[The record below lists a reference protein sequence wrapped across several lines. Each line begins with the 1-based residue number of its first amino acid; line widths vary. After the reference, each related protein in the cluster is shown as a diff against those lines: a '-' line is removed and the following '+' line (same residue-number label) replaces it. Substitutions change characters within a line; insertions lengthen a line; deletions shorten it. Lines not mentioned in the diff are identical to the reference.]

1 MNVWKSRKPSF
12 FNQKV
17 SCEATGSPGFS
28 SPKESHKAL
37 LTPSLL
43 RPAQIRFHIPTLHT
57 RTQTHTHTLRHSDIS
72 DLRVFHLTGN
82 IYAVS
87 QVQRDFLPFSS
98 SKMWRTNPLLT
109 EQTPPHPPPPHQTL
123 PPSTLHAN
131 VAHISENQP
140 RAARTPSCEEDA
152 VPSGEAPLP
161 PSLPPSQHARHVTV
175 AASHHSVCDSNM
187 PPFQSRWSKI
197 AATVNILFISFFLR
211 DLQATRRL
219 P

>member
-57 RTQTHTHTLRHSDIS
+57 HARKRTHTLSDT
-72 DLRVFHLTGN
+72 RTFLT
-82 IYAVS
+82 
-87 QVQRDFLPFSS
+87 
-98 SKMWRTNPLLT
+98 
-109 EQTPPHPPPPHQTL
+109 
-123 PPSTLHAN
+123 
-131 VAHISENQP
+131 SEY
-140 RAARTPSCEEDA
+140 
-152 VPSGEAPLP
+152 
-161 PSLPPSQHARHVTV
+161 
-175 AASHHSVCDSNM
+175 
-187 PPFQSRWSKI
+187 
-197 AATVNILFISFFLR
+197 FISLAIFM
-211 DLQATRRL
+211 